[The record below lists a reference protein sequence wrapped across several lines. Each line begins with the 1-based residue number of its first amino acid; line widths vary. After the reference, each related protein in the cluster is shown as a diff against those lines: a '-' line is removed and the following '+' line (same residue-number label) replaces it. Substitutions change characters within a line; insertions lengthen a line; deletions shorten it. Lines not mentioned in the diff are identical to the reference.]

1 MDPPPV
7 CFYDQLCA
15 CMRVCVQIGWF
26 RINGYSEIVKTTLNG
41 ERAIYPDRVYPRW
54 TYKKGKTNNLIV
66 LCEFFVNRTFAK
78 KYLLLLN

>member
-41 ERAIYPDRVYPRW
+41 ERAIYPDRVYPIRIKFIFDFPNYLF
-54 TYKKGKTNNLIV
+54 TS
-66 LCEFFVNRTFAK
+66 
-78 KYLLLLN
+78 KYLVAIIKYRKRRS